1 MAAMNRRVQDRVRQR
16 LANLRRNRLI
26 LDRTNPLKV
35 LSGDQILE
43 RYVFYHRQVRDA
55 PFQVAA
61 TGAEGASRPEF
72 LCHRDISDHTGRH
85 RENTQIHGV
94 AVYPTGD
101 ARPDCTSHRRS

>member
-1 MAAMNRRVQDRVRQR
+1 M
-16 LANLRRNRLI
+16 
-26 LDRTNPLKV
+26 
-35 LSGDQILE
+35 
-43 RYVFYHRQVRDA
+43 RDA

-61 TGAEGASRPEF
+61 TGAEGASRSEF

-101 ARPDCTSHRRS
+101 ARPHCTTVIATEEVKFGGCEELKKTKQEFYDLQGTVFCHFVVIIKL

>member
-1 MAAMNRRVQDRVRQR
+1 MEIKYSKDTVFY
-16 LANLRRNRLI
+16 L
-26 LDRTNPLKV
+26 TPSSV
-35 LSGDQILE
+35 LSVE
-43 RYVFYHRQVRDA
+43 RRRLVEVREVRDA